1 MPGHNVYYVNSKNQ
15 RFTLSGDDLT
25 FLDVLPL
32 YSFDWDYTTT
42 NRPSGMGG
50 TASGFSRFPREI
62 ALELRMRGR
71 NREQFLSQMN
81 TLAAVADVDA
91 LNETP
96 GRLYVD
102 GQYMAGFLAVSGSVS
117 SNPRNA
123 NFAIQDIKFLSVEP
137 YWCTE
142 KIVRLYMAEDDP
154 GTLDDTAKK
163 FNLRNPY
170 RYTRR
175 AYTNIDLDNTH
186 YAPAPMRFTIS
197 GPITNPAI
205 TIAGTV
211 YQVNVTVLETEQL
224 VIDQT
229 THEIYTIN
237 AVGTKTNVFNSRNK
251 AYDIFKPLATGTS
264 ALTYSGEFNAQI
276 AIIEQRSQLRWV

>member
-1 MPGHNVYYVNSKNQ
+1 MPGHNVYYVNSQNR

-32 YSFDWDYTTT
+32 YSFKWDYTTA

-71 NREQFLSQMN
+71 TREQFLSQMN
-81 TLAAVADVDA
+81 SLAAVADVDA

-123 NFAIQDIKFLSVEP
+123 TFATQDIRFLSVEP

-142 KIVRLYMAEDDP
+142 RIVQLYQTGDDP
-154 GTLDDTAKK
+154 GTLDTTAKK
-163 FNLRNPY
+163 YNLRNPY
-170 RYTRR
+170 HYTRR
-175 AYTNIDLDNTH
+175 AYTAIDLDNTH

-205 TIAGTV
+205 TIAGNV
-211 YQVNVTVLETEQL
+211 YQVNVAILQTERL

-229 THEIYTIN
+229 THEIYKLN
-237 AVGTKTNVFNSRNK
+237 AAGAKTNVFNSRNK

-264 ALTYSGEFNAQI
+264 ELTYSGEFDAQI

>member
-1 MPGHNVYYVNSKNQ
+1 MPGHNVYYVNSQNQ

-32 YSFDWDYTTT
+32 YSFDWDYTVT

-71 NREQFLSQMN
+71 SREQFLSQMN

-123 NFAIQDIKFLSVEP
+123 SFATQDIRFLSTEP

-142 KIVRLYMAEDDP
+142 KVVRLYKTDDEP
-154 GTLDDTAKK
+154 VQADDMAKK

-170 RYTRR
+170 HYTRR
-175 AYTNIDLDNTH
+175 AYTAIDLDNTH
-186 YAPAPMRFTIS
+186 YAPAPMRITVA

-229 THEIYTIN
+229 THEIYKVT
-237 AVGTKTNVFNSRNK
+237 AGGVRTSVFNSRNK
-251 AYDIFKPLATGTS
+251 SYDIFKPLATGAS
-264 ALTYSGEFNAQI
+264 ALTYSGEFDAQI